1 MRVFFYECVI
11 LNDKHIDNT
20 KGNMFMSNQRTVT
33 GLGSGTNLCLSELAR
48 KSWNFDDV
56 FCGLGEGLQNCISVH
71 VRIPQHKGV
80 HTSPRMVL
88 VLNPVAMLSGCSH
101 SREDFL
107 V

>member
-1 MRVFFYECVI
+1 
-11 LNDKHIDNT
+11 
-20 KGNMFMSNQRTVT
+20 MSNQRTVT

-88 VLNPVAMLSGCSH
+88 VLNPVAMLSAGRTSWF
-101 SREDFL
+101 RDLRYEFL
-107 V
+107 LFSDNVVFVLIRLS